1 MKVGFSDV
9 NLDISLIPLEP
20 SQRRW
25 FVKLEWRGLDVTC
38 GKLCLYCVCCFHHW
52 IRLGMAWI
60 LSCQGSLMLDHVFVP
75 MSFFMRSFHVV
86 VPLFMLFQN
95 VNCDVE
101 PFVSA
106 RLSIFFTCTR
116 YVFYYL
122 LFTSSSLR

>member
-38 GKLCLYCVCCFHHW
+38 GKLCLYCVYCFHHW

-75 MSFFMRSFHVV
+75 MSFFGWVLVLCDH
-86 VPLFMLFQN
+86 FMLLF
-95 VNCDVE
+95 
-101 PFVSA
+101 PFSCCF
-106 RLSIFFTCTR
+106 R
-116 YVFYYL
+116 
-122 LFTSSSLR
+122 TSTVM